1 MHFSDTISPLC
12 FVQVTSL
19 ILDSTVSNHS
29 EVIMRKHNLGQ
40 DDFQQQLYTFSFLIM
55 LMAAYQSNELIS
67 GFQFFFLSDGTFS
80 EYQSEGQG
88 EGQYSW
94 SAKDKTIAVCLFSTL
109 GIFGG
114 SCACAITKRFGAL
127 TMSVCTTTR
136 KAATIFLSFAM
147 FPNNCTPEH
156 VIGVSIFVSGLFLKG
171 IRNHIKI
178 PRLLFP
184 KALLPRFAQR

>member
-1 MHFSDTISPLC
+1 M
-12 FVQVTSL
+12 
-19 ILDSTVSNHS
+19 
-29 EVIMRKHNLGQ
+29 GQ

-67 GFQFFFLSDGTFS
+67 GFQIFFLSDGTFS

-88 EGQYSW
+88 QYSW
-94 SAKDKTIAVCLFSTL
+94 SAKDKTIAVFLFS
-109 GIFGG
+109 FGG

-127 TMSVCTTTR
+127 NMSVCTTTR
-136 KAATIFLSFAM
+136 KAAIVFLSFAM

-156 VIGVSIFVSGLFLKG
+156 VIGDSIFVSGLFLKG

-178 PRLLFP
+178 PRSLFL
-184 KALLPRFAQR
+184 KALLPRSAQR